1 MPRRDGT
8 GPMGYGPRTGKGAGS
23 CTDNPGPYNVNRTP
37 GGGQGKGGGQG
48 GGQGKGRGQ
57 GRR

>member
-8 GPMGYGPRTGKGAGS
+8 GPMGYGPKTGREAGS
-23 CTDNPGPYNVNRTP
+23 CTDNPDPNNVNQMP
-37 GGGQGKGGGQG
+37 GGGQGRGQGQG

-57 GRR
+57 GRL